1 MKKIK
6 SLLFYIALSF
16 LPVTISVIGM
26 LEPSSIFTFLIVF
39 LAASLLHQ
47 LIFGYISK
55 DIFIA
60 YSYYS
65 FCAICFA
72 AFHFITYGQY
82 FDLGGNPA
90 QIGGDDLRYSNEALT
105 GVPWWQGHES
115 LLPYSNLLRFFCLVF
130 SLFKE
135 PSHID
140 LLMVNVLA
148 ISFIPIFVSKFSN
161 LLFAHKDTNSVSFL
175 LTLFCPILLVN
186 SVILYRDGWTALF
199 FIGTLYF
206 IFSKRYL
213 LAFCFLIGELYLR
226 MGGGLLLLFM
236 AGLLCFKQFLEY
248 RTYLELKVIIV
259 MSSIVIIGVMI
270 VIANPYILK
279 YIAEKMGGD
288 IFFRD
293 SFIMQHMI
301 PAVSKQGV
309 SSGIVALYTAPLP
322 IRLVGGFLF
331 FFVAPTFSLNYLH
344 SVHGIFWLK
353 QFVGLI
359 FPFMMLF
366 YIVWFIRGGIYA
378 IKKKDKDMVLLF
390 VIYLFFIFVLSQM
403 SLQIRHKVMFMP
415 LFYAL
420 VSYGFC
426 FKSKI
431 GMQLGL
437 ITSAGL
443 FTLQFCYVALR
454 FM

>member
-1 MKKIK
+1 M
-6 SLLFYIALSF
+6 
-16 LPVTISVIGM
+16 PVAISVIGV
-26 LEPSSIFTFLIVF
+26 LEPSSVFTFLLVL
-39 LAASLLHQ
+39 LAASLLHKH
-47 LIFGYISK
+47 IFGSISK
-55 DIFIA
+55 DIFIT

-72 AFHFITYGQY
+72 VFHFVSYGEY

-90 QIGGDDLRYSNEALT
+90 QIGGDDLKYSIEALT
-105 GVPWWQGHES
+105 GVPYWSGHES
-115 LLPYSNLLRFFCLVF
+115 LLPYSNLLRLFCLGI

-135 PSHID
+135 PNYID

-148 ISFIPIFVSKFSN
+148 ISFVPIFVSKFSN
-161 LLFAHKDTNSVSFL
+161 LLFVHKDASSASFL

-199 FIGTLYF
+199 FIATLYF

-213 LAFCFLIGELYLR
+213 LALIFLIGELYLR
-226 MGGGLLLLFM
+226 MGGGLLLLFI
-236 AGLLCFKQFLEY
+236 AGVLWFRQILEY
-248 RTYLELKVIIV
+248 RMHLELKMTIV
-259 MSSIVIIGVMI
+259 MSSIVIISVMLL
-270 VIANPYILK
+270 IANPYILK

-288 IFFRD
+288 ILFRT
-293 SFIMQHMI
+293 SFVVKHMI
-301 PAVSKQGV
+301 PAASEQGV
-309 SSGIVALYTAPLP
+309 TSGVVALYTAPLP
-322 IRLVGGFLF
+322 IRLFGGFLF
-331 FFVAPTFSLNYLH
+331 FFVAPTFSLNYLY
-344 SVHGIFWLK
+344 SVHGIFWLT
-353 QFVGLI
+353 QFVLLI

-366 YIVWFIRGGIYA
+366 YIVWFISGGIYA
-378 IKKKDKDMVLLF
+378 IKKKDKDIVLLF
-390 VIYLFFIFVLSQM
+390 AIYLFSIFVISQL

-415 LFYAL
+415 LFYVL

-431 GMQLGL
+431 GMQSGL

-443 FTLQFCYVALR
+443 FVLQFGYVILK

>member
-1 MKKIK
+1 MKKIR
-6 SLLFYIALSF
+6 SIVFHIALSL

-26 LEPSSIFTFLIVF
+26 LEPLSVFTFLIVF
-39 LAASLLHQ
+39 LTSLLLHK
-47 LIFGYISK
+47 LIFKYISK
-55 DIFIA
+55 DIFIT

-72 AFHFITYGQY
+72 VFHCVSYGEY

-90 QIGGDDLRYSNEALT
+90 EIGGDDLRYSSEALT
-105 GVPWWQGHES
+105 GVSYWSGHES
-115 LLPYSNLLRFFCLVF
+115 LLPYSNLLRLFCFVF

-148 ISFIPIFVSKFSN
+148 ISFVPIFVSKFSN
-161 LLFAHKDTNSVSFL
+161 LLFAHKDATNVSFL

-213 LAFCFLIGELYLR
+213 LALIFLIGSLYLR
-226 MGGGLLLLFM
+226 MGGGLLLLFIVSV
-236 AGLLCFKQFLEY
+236 LWLRQFLEY
-248 RTYLELKVIIV
+248 RSYPELKVIIA
-259 MSSIVIIGVMI
+259 MSSIAIMGAMLL
-270 VIANPYILK
+270 IATPYILK

-288 IFFRD
+288 ILFRT
-293 SFIMQHMI
+293 SFVVKHMI
-301 PAVSKQGV
+301 PAVSEQGV
-309 SSGIVALYTAPLP
+309 ASGMVALYTAPLP
-322 IRLVGGFLF
+322 IRLFGGFLF
-331 FFVAPTFSLNYLH
+331 FFVCPAFSLNYLYG
-344 SVHGIFWLK
+344 VHGIFWLK
-353 QFVGLI
+353 QFVVLI

-378 IKKKDKDMVLLF
+378 IKKKDKDTMLLF
-390 VIYLFFIFVLSQM
+390 IIYLFSILVISQM

-415 LFYAL
+415 LFYIL

-443 FTLQFCYVALR
+443 LILQFCYVGLR

>member
-1 MKKIK
+1 MKKIR
-6 SLLFYIALSF
+6 SILFYIALSL
-16 LPVTISVIGM
+16 LPVTISVIGV
-26 LEPSSIFTFLIVF
+26 LEPSSVFTFLIVF
-39 LAASLLHQ
+39 LTALLLHK
-47 LIFGYISK
+47 LIFGSVSK

-72 AFHFITYGQY
+72 EFHFVSYGEY
-82 FDLGGNPA
+82 FDLGGSPA
-90 QIGGDDLRYSNEALT
+90 QIGGDDLRYSIEALT
-105 GVPWWQGHES
+105 GVPYWSGHES
-115 LLPYSNLLRFFCLVF
+115 LLPYSNLLRLFSLGF

-148 ISFIPIFVSKFSN
+148 ISFVPIFVSKFSN
-161 LLFAHKDTNSVSFL
+161 LLFAHKDATNVSFL

-186 SVILYRDGWTALF
+186 SIILYRDGWTALF
-199 FIGTLYF
+199 FIGMLYF

-213 LAFCFLIGELYLR
+213 LALIFLISELYLR
-226 MGGGLLLLFM
+226 MGGGLLLLFI
-236 AGLLCFKQFLEY
+236 AGVLWFRQFSKY
-248 RTYLELKVIIV
+248 RTYLELKVVIA
-259 MSSIVIIGVMI
+259 MSSIVVIGVMLL
-270 VIANPYILK
+270 IANPYILK
-279 YIAEKMGGD
+279 YIAEKMGED
-288 IFFRD
+288 ILFRN
-293 SFIMQHMI
+293 SFVVEHMI
-301 PAVSKQGV
+301 PATSEQGV
-309 SSGIVALYTAPLP
+309 ASGMVALYTAPLP
-322 IRLVGGFLF
+322 IRLFGGFLF
-331 FFVAPTFSLNYLH
+331 FFVAPTFSLNYLY

-359 FPFMMLF
+359 FPFMILF

-378 IKKKDKDMVLLF
+378 IKKKDEDVVLLF
-390 VIYLFFIFVLSQM
+390 IIYLFSILVISQL

-415 LFYAL
+415 LFYVL

-431 GMQLGL
+431 GMQIGL
-437 ITSAGL
+437 IASAGL
-443 FTLQFCYVALR
+443 FILQICYFGLR

>member
-6 SLLFYIALSF
+6 SILFYIALF
-16 LPVTISVIGM
+16 LLPVTISVVGV
-26 LEPSSIFTFLIVF
+26 LEPSSIFTFLLFF
-39 LAASLLHQ
+39 LATLLLHK
-47 LIFGYISK
+47 LVFGSISK
-55 DIFIA
+55 DIFIT

-90 QIGGDDLRYSNEALT
+90 QIGGDDLRYSIEALT
-105 GVPWWQGHES
+105 GVPYRIGHES
-115 LLPYSNLLRFFCLVF
+115 LLPYSNLLRLFSLGI

-135 PSHID
+135 PNHID

-148 ISFIPIFVSKFSN
+148 ISFVPIFVSKFSN
-161 LLFAHKDTNSVSFL
+161 LLFAHKDASRASFF

-199 FIGTLYF
+199 FIATLYF
-206 IFSKRYL
+206 IFSKKYL
-213 LAFCFLIGELYLR
+213 LAFCFLIGEVYLR
-226 MGGGLLLLFM
+226 MGGGLLLFFIT
-236 AGLLCFKQFLEY
+236 GVLLYRQFLKY
-248 RTYLELKVIIV
+248 RTYLELKVIMA
-259 MSSIVIIGVMI
+259 MSSIVVIGLVLL
-270 VIANPYILK
+270 IANPYILK
-279 YIAEKMGGD
+279 YIAEKMGED
-288 IFFRD
+288 ILFRT
-293 SFIMQHMI
+293 SFVVKHMI
-301 PAVSKQGV
+301 PAVSEQGV
-309 SSGIVALYTAPLP
+309 ESGMVALYTAPLP
-322 IRLVGGFLF
+322 IRLFGGFLF
-331 FFVAPTFSLNYLH
+331 FFVAPTFSLNSLY

-353 QFVGLI
+353 QFVVLI

-366 YIVWFIRGGIYA
+366 YIVWFIRGGMYA
-378 IKKKDKDMVLLF
+378 IKKRDKDTMLLF
-390 VIYLFFIFVLSQM
+390 VIYLFSILVISQM

-415 LFYAL
+415 LFYVL

-443 FTLQFCYVALR
+443 FILQFCYVGLR